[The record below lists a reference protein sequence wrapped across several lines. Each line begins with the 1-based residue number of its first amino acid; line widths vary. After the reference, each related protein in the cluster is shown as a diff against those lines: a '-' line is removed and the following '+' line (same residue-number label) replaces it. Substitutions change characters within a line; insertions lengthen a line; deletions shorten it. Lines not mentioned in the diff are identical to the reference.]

1 MEIRETTEKILNILE
16 GYELCT
22 RQAGQVRQLADRMQ
36 KQEMTLAVI
45 GQFKRGKTSLVNR
58 ILGDDILPVG
68 IVPITAAVTRIRYQ
82 QQDGAEQA
90 AGTEQQDGAEQAA
103 GTEQPDGAERPDAE
117 QNTAAHSARVWLR
130 NGLCEE
136 VPAQELHRY
145 ISEQENRNNE
155 LGVAEV
161 ELCTDADFLKDGLV
175 LVDTPGVGSVHENNS
190 RSAYD
195 FARESDGVIFMLS
208 VDSPI
213 NQIEIDF
220 LRDTRRFA
228 GKFYF
233 VVNKIDIIDDEE
245 LQEYLDYCN
254 ALICS
259 IMEIDPG
266 SEEAQAIRLI
276 PVSAKKNRGVDRL
289 KQMIREDLIRSA
301 QAIMAQSASHKLL
314 EILGDTHRQISAYRE
329 VLKMA
334 PNVFHRRFEEMHE
347 ELKEWEHKCEQLPEY
362 APDGTPKVYLRADL
376 NEQKALLSEKVKQLF
391 GIEYVY
397 EVDRSEAA
405 RLLDREEYAEELAQ
419 TCRDLEKTMDTI
431 FMYKEENAYTVARRI
446 EDLNILLQTIDRKLI
461 PELRKEVMKEC

>member
-82 QQDGAEQA
+82 EPGAAEQPA
-90 AGTEQQDGAEQAA
+90 
-103 GTEQPDGAERPDAE
+103 AE
-117 QNTAAHSARVWLR
+117 QNAAAHSARVWLR

-190 RSAYD
+190 QSAYD

-259 IMEIDPG
+259 IMEIDPE
-266 SEEAQAIRLI
+266 SAEAQAIRLI
-276 PVSAKKNRGVDRL
+276 PVSAKKNRGIDHL
-289 KQMIREDLIRSA
+289 KQMIREDLISSA
-301 QAIMAQSASHKLL
+301 QAIMTQSASHKLL
-314 EILGDTHRQISAYRE
+314 EILSDTHRQISAYRE

-347 ELKEWEHKCEQLPEY
+347 ELKEWEHKCEQLPEH
-362 APDGTPKVYLRADL
+362 APDGSPKVYLRADL

-405 RLLDREEYAEELAQ
+405 RLLDRNEYAEELAQ

-446 EDLNILLQTIDRKLI
+446 EDLNILLQTIDRKLM

>member
-1 MEIRETTEKILNILE
+1 MDIRETTEEILNLLE
-16 GYELCT
+16 GYELCS

-36 KQEMTLAVI
+36 RQEMTLAVI

-58 ILGDDILPVG
+58 ILGRDILPVG

-82 QQDGAEQA
+82 RPA
-90 AGTEQQDGAEQAA
+90 AVDAA
-103 GTEQPDGAERPDAE
+103 DAGP
-117 QNTAAHSARVWLR
+117 AADKTARVWFQ

-136 VPAQELHRY
+136 VPAEDLHSY

-155 LGVAEV
+155 RGVAEV
-161 ELCTDADFLKDGLV
+161 ELETDADFLKDGLV

-220 LRDTRRFA
+220 LRDTQRFA

-233 VVNKIDIIDDEE
+233 VVNKIDIIDEEE

-259 IMEIDPG
+259 IMEIEPG
-266 SEEAQAIRLI
+266 SEAAGAIRLI
-276 PVSAKKNRGVDRL
+276 PVSAKKDRGVNQL
-289 KQMIREDLIRSA
+289 KQTIREDLIRSA
-301 QAIMAQSASHKLL
+301 RSIMDQSAAHKLL
-314 EILGDTHRQISAYRE
+314 EILTDTHRQISAYRE

-334 PNVFHRRFEEMHE
+334 PNVFHRRFEQMHE
-347 ELKEWEHKCEQLPEY
+347 ELKAWEHKCGSLLTN
-362 APDGTPKVYLRADL
+362 APDGSPRLYLRADL
-376 NEQKALLSEKVKQLF
+376 NEEKMLLSKKVKELF

-405 RLLDREEYAEELAQ
+405 QLLDRDAYAAELAG
-419 TCRDLEKTMDTI
+419 TCRDLEKTLDTI
-431 FMYKEENAYTVARRI
+431 FMYKEENTYTVARRI
-446 EDLNILLQTIDRKLI
+446 EDLNILLQTIDRKLM
-461 PELRKEVMKEC
+461 PELRKEVDNGC